1 MEMITIANQTKLV
14 VSTVIDIKQLIQIIN
29 A

>member
-1 MEMITIANQTKLV
+1 MEMITTVNQTKLV
-14 VSTVIDIKQLIQIIN
+14 VLIVIDIKQLIQIIN